1 MLVLP
6 EEKDAAQ
13 SRDIR
18 ENTYW
23 GVAAYIGPLCLLTL
37 LVRRKS
43 PFARFHGRQGLV
55 LFIAELIY
63 GVVFT
68 VLEALT
74 RPILPLYIGMRCV
87 WALVTLFLLTC
98 VVLGVMHA
106 SKGEVAPMPLLG
118 HILPEGRD

>member
-1 MLVLP
+1 MP
-6 EEKDAAQ
+6 EEKDATQ

-63 GVVFT
+63 GVLFAI
-68 VLEALT
+68 LEVLT

-87 WALVTLFLLTC
+87 WAFATLFLLTC

-106 SKGEVAPMPLLG
+106 SKGEIAPMPLLG